1 MYGKQQKIM
10 WVCVLGGGGWGW
22 GDVFA
27 AKIYLLLLILYNVCS
42 SHIELAAKYLYFFFF
57 LNQNVHDIKI
67 AQD

>member
-10 WVCVLGGGGWGW
+10 WVCVCWGGGGGGW

-27 AKIYLLLLILYNVCS
+27 AKIYLLLFILYNVCS

-57 LNQNVHDIKI
+57 NQNVHDIKI